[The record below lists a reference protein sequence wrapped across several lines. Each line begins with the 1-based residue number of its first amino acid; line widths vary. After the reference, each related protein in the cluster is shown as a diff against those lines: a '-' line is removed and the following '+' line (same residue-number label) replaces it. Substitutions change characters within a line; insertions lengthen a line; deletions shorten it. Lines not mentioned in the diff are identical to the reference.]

1 MNSTDTRSPST
12 RQRVPVAELFYSF
25 QGEGPSLGRRAL
37 FLRLSGCNLTCGY
50 PALPHGPGTTPS
62 GAMVCDTEYTWN
74 SALHDLSTARQLT
87 LDDVWDELEA
97 LDPAAHQQKIPR
109 VDLIVVSG
117 GEPMMRQDFVA
128 ALACRARAQ
137 GRQVEIE
144 TNATITPRPALVA
157 LGVYFNAGLKLAN
170 SAVSYNRRIK
180 SDAITAI
187 QATGRARW
195 KFVVTAPED
204 LDEVAALQH
213 EFGLTDVW
221 LSPEGTEPEDVIR
234 QMRAVADHA
243 LARGWNLT
251 TREHILIWGK
261 KRGC

>member
-1 MNSTDTRSPST
+1 MNPIDTSPPAT
-12 RQRVPVAELFYSF
+12 QQRVPLAELFYSF

-37 FLRLSGCNLTCGY
+37 FVRLSGCNLTCGY
-50 PALPHGPGTTPS
+50 PALPRDPGTTPS

-97 LDPAAHQQKIPR
+97 LDPATRRPELPR

-117 GEPMMRQDFVA
+117 GEPMMRQDFVTD
-128 ALACRARAQ
+128 LAQRARAQ

-144 TNATITPRPALVA
+144 TNATITPRPTLVA
-157 LGVYFNAGLKLAN
+157 EEVYFNAGLKLAS
-170 SAVSYNRRIK
+170 SAVPRNRRIK
-180 SDAITAI
+180 PDAITAI

-195 KFVVTAPED
+195 KFVVTAPDD

-213 EFGLTDVW
+213 EYGLTDIW
-221 LSPEGTEPEDVIR
+221 LSPEGTEPDDVIR
-234 QMRAVADHA
+234 QMRAIADHA
-243 LARGWNLT
+243 LTRGWNLT

>member
-1 MNSTDTRSPST
+1 MNPTDTRPRSMQ
-12 RQRVPVAELFYSF
+12 QRVPVAELFYSF

-37 FLRLSGCNLTCGY
+37 FVRLSGCNLTCGY
-50 PALPHGPGTTPS
+50 PVLPHDAGTTPS

-74 SALHDLSTARQLT
+74 SARHDLSTAKQLT
-87 LDDVWDELEA
+87 HDDVWDELEA
-97 LDPAAHQQKIPR
+97 LDPATQHEELPR

-117 GEPMMRQDFVA
+117 GEPMMRQDFIA
-128 ALACRARAQ
+128 DLARRARAQ

-144 TNATITPRPALVA
+144 TNATITPRPALIA
-157 LGVYFNAGLKLAN
+157 SGVYFNAGLKLAN
-170 SAVSYNRRIK
+170 SAVPHNRRIK
-180 SDAITAI
+180 PDAITAI

-204 LDEVAALQH
+204 LDEVAALQN

-234 QMRAVADHA
+234 QMRAIADHA
-243 LARGWNLT
+243 LLRGWNLT